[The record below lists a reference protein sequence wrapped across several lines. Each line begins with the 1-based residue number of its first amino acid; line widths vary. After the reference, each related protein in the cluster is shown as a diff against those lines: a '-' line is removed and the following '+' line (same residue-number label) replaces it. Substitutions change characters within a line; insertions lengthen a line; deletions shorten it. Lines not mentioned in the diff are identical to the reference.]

1 MTDAKVAA
9 AGKEKMLTL
18 RSSDGHEFEVSEAEA
33 MESQTIK
40 HMMDEGCADNGI
52 PLPNVSSEILSKVIV
67 FCKKHVEA
75 RAADAVDGEA
85 SSEPKKTAVDD
96 LMTFDAEFIK
106 VDQATL
112 FDLMMVRPSPSAFLP
127 VPISQFRLLFRCGWL
142 LRLEV

>member
-18 RSSDGHEFEVSEAEA
+18 RSSDGHEFEVSEAVA

-40 HMMDEGCADNGI
+40 NMIDEGCADNGI

-75 RAADAVDGEA
+75 SAADAVDGEA

-96 LMTFDAEFIK
+96 LKTFDSDFVN

-112 FDLMMVRPSPSAFLP
+112 FDLMMVRSSPPAFHP
-127 VPISQFRLLFRCGWL
+127 VPISIS
-142 LRLEV
+142 VVI